1 MDEGDSGFIKFKQ
14 TSDDVVSL
22 APSTA
27 DSIFLEG
34 MKFLCFSGLLCNFSH
49 GFESSIEVFL
59 LLLLLLMVKKDVVRN
74 NLIII
79 GIKCAFGLDAY
90 SVSLRSE
97 IETDAHEFEAESWS
111 MAVEQPYAKRQRK
124 EVIKRQDVIYGKSIC
139 YS

>member
-34 MKFLCFSGLLCNFSH
+34 MKSLCFSGLLCNFSH
-49 GFESSIEVFL
+49 GFESRIEMFL
-59 LLLLLLMVKKDVVRN
+59 LLLLLLMVKRDMVRN
-74 NLIII
+74 NLIIL
-79 GIKCAFGLDAY
+79 GIACAFGLDAY

-111 MAVEQPYAKRQRK
+111 VAVEQPYAKRQRK
-124 EVIKRQDVIYGKSIC
+124 DVIKRQDVIYGKSIC
-139 YS
+139 CS

>member
-34 MKFLCFSGLLCNFSH
+34 MEFLCFSGLFCNFSH
-49 GFESSIEVFL
+49 GFESSTEVFL
-59 LLLLLLMVKKDVVRN
+59 LLLFFLMVRN
-74 NLIII
+74 NLIISEI
-79 GIKCAFGLDAY
+79 ECAFGLDAY

-111 MAVEQPYAKRQRK
+111 VAVEQPYAKRQRK
-124 EVIKRQDVIYGKSIC
+124 DVIKRQDVIYGKNIC
-139 YS
+139 CS